1 MVTNHTLVIANY
13 LILWEFEPSGD
24 SDPGAQE
31 QSGRTPQRGH
41 LTRAAVPCSA
51 VFSDLFAFTAHPRPS
66 HTSLLS
72 LWETAQEERPGD
84 PDYSLL
90 PHTECTPW
98 RETAWFLLELRE
110 RCSQLSFT
118 TILPL
123 VLSATQAS
131 QPCQPPGGLPE
142 EAEASPGVRVLR
154 PHSASRAGQIPA
166 RVSGHPLPQ
175 KWTKQSSQG
184 FMRESSHGDFF
195 VRLCKKPCVVK

>member
-1 MVTNHTLVIANY
+1 MRVWS
-13 LILWEFEPSGD
+13 LWGFWPR
-24 SDPGAQE
+24 AQE

-41 LTRAAVPCSA
+41 LTRAAVPCLAS
-51 VFSDLFAFTAHPRPS
+51 LLR
-66 HTSLLS
+66 SLLS
-72 LWETAQEERPGD
+72 QPIHVSITLPFYVSEKQLRKRDRD
-84 PDYSLL
+84 PKYSLL
-90 PHTECTPW
+90 PHTEWNPW

-110 RCSQLSFT
+110 RSSQLRFT

-142 EAEASPGVRVLR
+142 EAEASSGVWVLW

-175 KWTKQSSQG
+175 KQTKQSSQG
-184 FMRESSHGDFF
+184 FMRESSHGNFF
-195 VRLCKKPCVVK
+195 KAV